1 MVVDD
6 YTTWVQT
13 SGKAQ
18 ALKAY
23 NNWVFGPNPVN
34 TTGADPLFVH
44 GNINS
49 PAVRSE
55 SATIKKDALIIV
67 HVVGVNFIIGDKD
80 SKGNDVDDDP
90 KIQAA
95 CEYSAKNEDRLVSV
109 QFKAKQ
115 ETTWTDLTGLVTEES
130 TQPFKFDADRNNPD
144 LEKWDVPMPAKNN
157 HRGAWISKLLLLKIP
172 VAGVFELKSHGT
184 GVPPYLQKT
193 HFEITVQ

>member
-1 MVVDD
+1 MVD
-6 YTTWVQT
+6 YRQWVQT
-13 SGKAQ
+13 SGHQQ
-18 ALKAY
+18 ALREY
-23 NNWVFGPNPVN
+23 NDWVFGPNPVFTPGDRN
-34 TTGADPLFVH
+34 LFVH

-49 PAVRSE
+49 AAVRRE
-55 SATIKKDALIIV
+55 TPTIGTNTLIIV

-115 ETTWTDLTGLVTEES
+115 DTTWTDLTGLVTEES
-130 TQPFKFDADRNNPD
+130 TQPINFDADPNNPD

-157 HRGAWISKLLLLKIP
+157 HRGAWTSKLLLLKIP